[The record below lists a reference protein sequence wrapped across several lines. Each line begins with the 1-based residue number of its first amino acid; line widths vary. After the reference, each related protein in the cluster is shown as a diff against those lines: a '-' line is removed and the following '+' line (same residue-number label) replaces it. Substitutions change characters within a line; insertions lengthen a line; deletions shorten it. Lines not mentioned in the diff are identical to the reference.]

1 MNKKNSKQ
9 PEKDVKNR
17 STYNTNYQKDNYKRF
32 NTVIK
37 PDLMERINDYCTDN
51 GISKADFLLYAMDLM
66 DKYR

>member
-1 MNKKNSKQ
+1 MDKKNIERPAKFNQKEYNKQ
-9 PEKDVKNR
+9 Y
-17 STYNTNYQKDNYKRF
+17 TKDNYKRF

-37 PDLMERINDYCTDN
+37 PDLMERINDYCIDK